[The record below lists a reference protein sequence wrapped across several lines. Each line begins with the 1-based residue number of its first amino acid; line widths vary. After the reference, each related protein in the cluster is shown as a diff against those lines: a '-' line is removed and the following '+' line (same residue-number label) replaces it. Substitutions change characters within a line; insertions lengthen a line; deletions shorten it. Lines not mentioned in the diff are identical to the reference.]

1 MDKRI
6 KKKRINY
13 KKNIA
18 ITLGDPGGIG
28 PEILL
33 KSIDD
38 EILLKSNIVV
48 IGIIDVIEKAAK
60 LVNFNKNFNIIKN
73 FDEIKEDCVNIFNIE
88 LPSHNFTYCS
98 TSKING
104 YAAYKFI
111 EVAINLAMNKIV
123 DAIVTCPIS
132 KKGLNLASIN
142 FKGHTEILAEF
153 SGTKKYRMMFVN
165 DKIKIILHTIH
176 IPLKDIPYNINKSKI
191 IDTIDIGYSFLKK
204 RFDIISPKIYVSG
217 LNPHA
222 GEDGVIGVEEI
233 NEIKPAIEDMQ
244 NKGIK
249 VFGPFPPDTIF
260 FKGLND
266 KVDLIVSMFHDQGLA
281 PLKTLD
287 FFGTVN
293 ITAGLPF
300 IRTSPD
306 HGTGFDIAWKNIADP
321 TSMRKALEYAI
332 ILKNNLT

>member
-6 KKKRINY
+6 KTKCINN

-33 KSIDD
+33 KSIND
-38 EILLKSNIVV
+38 EILSKSNIIV
-48 IGIIDVIEKAAK
+48 IGVIDVIEKAAK
-60 LVNFNKNFNIIKN
+60 LVNFNKSFNIIKD
-73 FDEIKEDCVNIFNIE
+73 FGDLQEDCINVINVE
-88 LPSHNFTYCS
+88 LPSKNFTYCS
-98 TSKING
+98 TSKDNG
-104 YAAYKFI
+104 YAAFKFI
-111 EVAINLAMNKIV
+111 EEAIKLAMNNII

-142 FKGHTEILAEF
+142 FKGHTEILAKF
-153 SGTKKYRMMFVN
+153 SGTEKYRMMFVN
-165 DKIKIILHTIH
+165 DKIKVILHTIH
-176 IPLKDIPYNINKSKI
+176 IPLKEVPNNIKKI
-191 IDTIDIGYSFLKK
+191 KIVETVEIGYNFLKK
-204 RFDIISPKIYVSG
+204 RFDIFSPKIYISG

-222 GEDGVIGVEEI
+222 GEDGVIGNEEI
-233 NEIKPAIEDMQ
+233 NEIIPAIESLK
-244 NKGIK
+244 NKGIEAY
-249 VFGPFPPDTIF
+249 GPFPPDTIF

-266 KVDLIVSMFHDQGLA
+266 NADLIVCMYHDQGLA

-306 HGTGFDIAWKNIADP
+306 HGTGFDIAWRNVADP
-321 TSMRKALEYAI
+321 TSMIKALEYAI